1 MKAKIQSVGQSAPG
15 RDRDTGTRPNGTTA
29 IRSRVGSEARPP
41 HIHRRRRRG
50 SGREGPPPPPPQ
62 ARAGSGPSRPRSRRR
77 GPGPCRPGLVGP
89 PGLILPVTQF
99 SWARSLVLK
108 YLGRPGR
115 AGDSAS
121 AKSGQPG
128 PGHHISLLESA
139 IFVLAGDAPA
149 AVSAAR
155 GPGPGRLGRA
165 ASAAGWFRPGLV
177 GPPGGEL
184 ARSH

>member
-1 MKAKIQSVGQSAPG
+1 MGPLPSAHELG
-15 RDRDTGTRPNGTTA
+15 RKRVRRTSTA
-29 IRSRVGSEARPP
+29 AAAA
-41 HIHRRRRRG
+41 
-50 SGREGPPPPPPQ
+50 GRAGEGPPPPPPQ

-128 PGHHISLLESA
+128 PGHHIFLLESA
-139 IFVLAGDAPA
+139 IFVFSNYKQQYLLSLFIIVFIILISIVDLFDFG
-149 AVSAAR
+149 
-155 GPGPGRLGRA
+155 GPGP
-165 ASAAGWFRPGLV
+165 AGPHSICVL
-177 GPPGGEL
+177 
-184 ARSH
+184 

>member
-1 MKAKIQSVGQSAPG
+1 MCTLLRLSTNTYFYVHTWNQNTCMCTLV
-15 RDRDTGTRPNGTTA
+15 TTA
-29 IRSRVGSEARPP
+29 A
-41 HIHRRRRRG
+41 
-50 SGREGPPPPPPQ
+50 
-62 ARAGSGPSRPRSRRR
+62 GPSRPRRRRR
-77 GPGPCRPGLVGP
+77 GPGPGRPGLVGP
-89 PGLILPVTQF
+89 PGFSLPVTQF

-128 PGHHISLLESA
+128 PGHHIFLLESA

-149 AVSAAR
+149 AVSSAR